1 MSPLYD
7 AVCRRFCQKIGAVVV
22 SVDYR
27 LSPEHRY
34 PAPYDDGMEV
44 LRYLDSGE
52 IQSEKVMEG
61 IKLDSS
67 SFFLM
72 GDSAG
77 ANIAHHVAHR
87 LDAGRW
93 ILDRDCFLVLSSN
106 PRHFCYFLTNILA
119 CC

>member
-1 MSPLYD
+1 MSHVYD
-7 AVCRRFCQKIGAVVV
+7 AVCRRFSRKIGAVVV

-52 IQSEKVMEG
+52 LQSEKVMEG
-61 IKLDSS
+61 IKMDMSS
-67 SFFLM
+67 CFLM

-77 ANIAHHVAHR
+77 ANIAHHVAR
-87 LDAGRW
+87 RSDIGNTFYICYLIY
-93 ILDRDCFLVLSSN
+93 ILCLLVE
-106 PRHFCYFLTNILA
+106 F
-119 CC
+119 